1 MRRLMFLSD
10 KGKSLGASAPLCHGQ
25 GMLQIARIP
34 VLADNYIWL
43 MGDDITQEAVVIDPA
58 VAAPVLAEAK
68 RRGWAIT
75 EIWNTHWHPDHVG
88 GNTEIVA
95 ATECSVTGPADE
107 ADRIPRLTRAVKE
120 GEKVTFA
127 GVDFRIMDVRAH
139 TAGHIAYYC
148 DEERVLFAGD
158 SLFAMGCGR
167 LFEGTAE
174 QGFTVMQKFS
184 RLPGDVS
191 VYCAHEYTAANGR
204 FALTVEPQNQDLAD
218 RMEEVV
224 RARQAAIPTVPFLLG
239 EEKKTNPF
247 LRAKSVDE
255 FAARRAA
262 KDSFTG

>member
-1 MRRLMFLSD
+1 MYLSGT
-10 KGKSLGASAPLCHGQ
+10 GKSLGAPELLCHGQ
-25 GMLQIARIP
+25 EMLQIARIH

-43 MGDDITQEAVVIDPA
+43 MGDDITREAVVIDPA

-68 RRGWAIT
+68 RRGWRIA

-88 GNTEIVA
+88 GNTDIVA
-95 ATECSVTGPADE
+95 ATGCSVTGPADE
-107 ADRIPRLTRAVKE
+107 MDRIPHLTRAVKE

-127 GVDFRIMDVRAH
+127 GTDFRVMDVRAH

-148 DEERVLFAGD
+148 NEERVLFAGD

-174 QGFTVMQKFS
+174 QGFAVMQKYNK
-184 RLPGDVS
+184 LPGDVA

-204 FALTVEPQNQDLAD
+204 FARTVEPDNQDLAD

-224 RARQAAIPTVPFLLG
+224 RARQAAIPTVPFMLS

>member
-1 MRRLMFLSD
+1 MFLPGT
-10 KGKSLGASAPLCHGQ
+10 GKTVGAAALLCHKQ
-25 GMLQIARIP
+25 DMVQIARIP

-43 MGDDITQEAVVIDPA
+43 MGDDITREAVVIDPA
-58 VAAPVLAEAK
+58 VAAPVLVEAK
-68 RRGWAIT
+68 RCGWTIT

-88 GNTEIVA
+88 GNADIVA
-95 ATECSVTGPADE
+95 ATGCSVTGPAGE
-107 ADRIPRLTRAVKE
+107 ADRIPCLTRGVKE
-120 GEKVTFA
+120 DEKVTFA
-127 GVDFRIMDVRAH
+127 GADFRIMDVCAH

-158 SLFAMGCGR
+158 SIFAMGCGR

-174 QGFTVMQKFS
+174 QGFAVMQKFS
-184 RLPGDVS
+184 KLPNDVS

-204 FALTVEPQNQDLAD
+204 FARTIEPENEDLIN
-218 RMEEVV
+218 RMDEVT
-224 RARQAAIPTVPFLLG
+224 RARQAALPTVPFLLG
-239 EEKKTNPF
+239 DEKKTNPF